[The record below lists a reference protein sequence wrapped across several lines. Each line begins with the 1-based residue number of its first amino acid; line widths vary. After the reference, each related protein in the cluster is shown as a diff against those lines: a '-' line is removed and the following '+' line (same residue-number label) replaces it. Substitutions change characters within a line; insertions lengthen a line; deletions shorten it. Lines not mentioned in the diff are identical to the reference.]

1 MTELSIKQMDLF
13 PTPVWQL
20 ETGIDCKP
28 IKSAVQKL
36 KNHDR
41 VGSKITNVGGWQS
54 AGLKPTSVDA
64 PKELE
69 LLFSLLDKSVKSCLD
84 SIGIPNLVEMK
95 NCWFNINKMGNF
107 NKPHNHRESLISG
120 VFYIQTPKDCG
131 NISFERH
138 DHSQYFIPE
147 DLEYRNFIT
156 GGVVTLEVKQGLLVL
171 FPSWLIHEVEP
182 SQSQTPRI
190 SMSFNY
196 NVKDKQNG

>member
-107 NKPHNHRESLISG
+107 NKPHKR
-120 VFYIQTPKDCG
+120 F
-131 NISFERH
+131 F
-138 DHSQYFIPE
+138 
-147 DLEYRNFIT
+147 
-156 GGVVTLEVKQGLLVL
+156 
-171 FPSWLIHEVEP
+171 W
-182 SQSQTPRI
+182 
-190 SMSFNY
+190 
-196 NVKDKQNG
+196 